1 MPLTEAGR
9 GLVRRP
15 VVVPTDLK
23 EFRKSLTSAE
33 RSVLRRPAVLAKNLG
48 EFRQTA
54 RILSSRRAN
63 FIKKYPKCWIG
74 LYRSQVL
81 VSGKTLSDVLSQA
94 DEKGIPR
101 ADLLVRFIDNEDRV
115 LIV

>member
-1 MPLTEAGR
+1 M
-9 GLVRRP
+9 
-15 VVVPTDLK
+15 
-23 EFRKSLTSAE
+23 
-33 RSVLRRPAVLAKNLG
+33 
-48 EFRQTA
+48 
-54 RILSSRRAN
+54 
-63 FIKKYPKCWIG
+63 
-74 LYRSQVL
+74 